1 MCRTLCLAAR
11 IGLAAIVAAPACA
24 GVAAA
29 QTAPPAAEAPLSEI
43 SSAEPPAE
51 RVEPADMSEYPAVRV
66 AYQEAEDTL
75 AAGDPRAALQKLD
88 RADATDDGRFYEV
101 HALRA
106 RAATALG
113 DMDLA
118 RRSAERAWRLRPE
131 LADAH
136 VMLGRLR
143 QNAGENDAALAHYR
157 SATLAGE
164 REPDN
169 PRVTLAWYRLGL
181 LLARQG
187 RWRAATEA
195 YEQFDRMI
203 WLTHPE
209 HRVADEVRPILDIW
223 PRGAVEQRLEL
234 LRRRGRRDEA
244 PETARW
250 AVENIPDDPVVHAL
264 LVRALLDAGRPD
276 DALEVCLR
284 RGADSAGDQRLPLT
298 LELEAR
304 LAAGRL
310 NEWLADR
317 RIAAED
323 PALLGRAL
331 RDVDRLLQVGAAEAA
346 LSVCEVLERVHPA
359 RAEVALAAADLRRR
373 VGPPAAALDGLI
385 RLLRANPGAAD
396 VSLLRLQEWLRPAGA
411 ADRLADVIERYRRRE
426 SHDAAANVGLG
437 LLAAAA
443 GRGEMAEALLG
454 SGLEAQPELLLGHL
468 ARGMLAL
475 RGYRWADARAHAD
488 AALRQS
494 PACGLAHYV
503 AAAAHD
509 GLDEDDQAQAALKR
523 AIALSPRDAGLLLE
537 QGRQARRKGDLLL
550 AQRHLRDALSCD
562 PACGR
567 ALEALIEA
575 YLDDRKVEIA
585 RTRFERSQLD
595 DVPADVLRRC
605 GLAVRLA
612 RGAADDFMAEL
623 RLQHDTHPDDVRIGV
638 KLAAALLFSGDFEG
652 AAAILAELPR
662 EGDDGDAVLVM
673 LAQVARQRLD
683 FGAAAA
689 HVQVLAERYP
699 NRRGVHVELAGHL
712 LHDGQSPRARQ
723 VLLGLLPKATE
734 ENQRRALRE
743 GVLQVCYT
751 FADYADGLEL
761 VETWARAGVS
771 DTELTP
777 WRLRLLVG
785 AGRTAEAAARLATPA
800 PRIQLDAFYS
810 ACRDAEQPEAAID
823 VLRREHA
830 AQPGDFDLAR
840 VLLAALA
847 SAQRHDEAL
856 ELARSLP
863 AESHDA
869 SNRRRYLIAA
879 SQLRA
884 GDIEAGV
891 RECEAL
897 LSERFVDEELRHQA
911 RLELILAVS
920 GAGEVERALSEVRK
934 MSADPDPAGRAASET
949 LWLQRAVYEAA
960 DRTPD
965 YLRISEEIHRRIPD
979 DPRINND
986 LGYSWADR
994 GERLE
999 EALRMTRRAVAAEPL
1014 NAAYLDSLGWTLY
1027 KTGDF
1032 HGAVEWLRRATR
1044 LREGVDGVLLDHLG
1058 DARHRVGD
1066 AGGAQSAWR
1075 RALEVLPR
1083 QGRDSPRAARRYGE
1097 IAMQVRKKL
1106 AAVERGE
1113 APAVAPAATD
1123 PR

>member
-1 MCRTLCLAAR
+1 MCRTFRLAVR
-11 IGLAAIVAAPACA
+11 IGLAVIVAAPACD
-24 GVAAA
+24 AAA
-29 QTAPPAAEAPLSEI
+29 QTAPPAAETPLSEI
-43 SSAEPPAE
+43 LPAAPPAE
-51 RVEPADMSEYPAVRV
+51 RVEPLDLSEYPAVRV

-75 AAGDPRAALQKLD
+75 ASGDPRAALQKLD

-106 RAATALG
+106 RAAAALG

-118 RRSAERAWRLRPE
+118 RRSAERAWHLRPE

-136 VMLGRLR
+136 VMLARLR
-143 QNAGENDAALAHYR
+143 QNAGETETAIAHYR

-169 PRVTLAWYRLGL
+169 PRVTLAWHRLGL

-209 HRVADEVRPILDIW
+209 HRVADEVRPILDMW
-223 PRGAVEQRLEL
+223 PRGGVEQRLEL
-234 LRRRGRRDEA
+234 QRRRAQREEA
-244 PETARW
+244 VETARW
-250 AVENIPDDPVVHAL
+250 AVTNIPDDPVVHAL

-276 DALEVCLR
+276 EALEVCLDR
-284 RGADSAGDQRLPLT
+284 RAESAGDKRLPLT

-310 NEWLADR
+310 DEWLAGR

-323 PALLGRAL
+323 PALLDRAL
-331 RDVDRLLQVGAAEAA
+331 RDVDRLMQVGAAETA
-346 LSVCEVLERVHPA
+346 LSLCEILERVHPA
-359 RAEVALAAADLRRR
+359 CAEVALAAADVRRH

-385 RLLRANPGAAD
+385 RFLRANPGAAD
-396 VSLLRLQEWLRPAGA
+396 VSVVRFQAWLRPDGA
-411 ADRLADVIERYRRRE
+411 ADRLADQMERYRRRE
-426 SHDAAANVGLG
+426 GHDAAADVGLG
-437 LLAAAA
+437 LLAAA
-443 GRGEMAEALLG
+443 GRGDMAEALLG
-454 SGLEAQPELLLGHL
+454 SGLEAQPDLLLGHL

-475 RGYRWADARAHAD
+475 RGHRWADAKAHAD

-494 PACGLAHYV
+494 SGCALAHYI
-503 AAAAHD
+503 AAVAHD

-523 AIALSPRDAGLLLE
+523 ASALSPRDAGLLLE
-537 QGRQARRKGDLLL
+537 QGRQARRNGDLLL

-562 PACGR
+562 PACGQ
-567 ALEALIEA
+567 ALEELIEA

-605 GLAVRLA
+605 GLAVRFA

-638 KLAAALLFSGDFEG
+638 KLAAALLFSEDFDG

-662 EGDDGDAVLVM
+662 DGDDGDAVLVM

-712 LHDGQSPRARQ
+712 LHDGQSLRARQ

-751 FADYADGLEL
+751 FAEYAGGLEL

-771 DTELTP
+771 DTELMP

-785 AGRTAEAAARLATPA
+785 AGRVGEAAALLATPA

-810 ACRDAEQPEAAID
+810 ACRDAEQPEAAIE

-830 AQPGDFDLAR
+830 AKPDDFDLAR

-847 SAQRHDEAL
+847 TAQRHDEAL

-869 SNRRRYLIAA
+869 SNRRRYLVAA

-884 GDIEAGV
+884 GDLAAGV
-891 RECEAL
+891 KECETL
-897 LSERFVDEELRHQA
+897 LAERFVDEELRYQA
-911 RLELILAVS
+911 RLELILALS
-920 GAGEVERALSEVRK
+920 GAGEVERALSEVRE
-934 MSADPDPAGRAASET
+934 MSADAGPAERVAIET

-965 YLRISEEIHRRIPD
+965 YLRISEEIYRRNPG

-986 LGYSWADR
+986 LGYTWADR
-994 GERLE
+994 GERLD

-1014 NAAYLDSLGWTLY
+1014 NAAYLDSLGWALY

-1032 HGAVEWLRRATR
+1032 HAAVEWLRRATR

-1058 DARHRVGD
+1058 DALHRVGD

-1083 QGRDSPRAARRYGE
+1083 QGRESPRAARRYEE

-1106 AAVERGE
+1106 AAVEQGE
-1113 APAVAPAATD
+1113 APAVAPAAAD